1 MMQHLGLHIRVAHR
15 VKRTV
20 DDVLW
25 DIQDY
30 LSVMTKLNLLP
41 FCYSPSILRS
51 DYNHGF
57 YQ

>member
-20 DDVLW
+20 DDVLG
-25 DIQDY
+25 DIQDC
-30 LSVMTKLNLLP
+30 LLVMTKLNLLH
-41 FCYSPSILRS
+41 FYYSPSILRS